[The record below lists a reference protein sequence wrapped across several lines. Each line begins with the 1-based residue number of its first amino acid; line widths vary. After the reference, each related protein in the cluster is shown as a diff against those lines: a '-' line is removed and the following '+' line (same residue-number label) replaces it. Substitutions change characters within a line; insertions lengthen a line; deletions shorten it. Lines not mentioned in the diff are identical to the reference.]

1 MRTVTPLKD
10 FVVMEV
16 INRETS
22 KIVLPENYDKLKM
35 ISRFVIKFIG
45 PECVEVEIGD
55 GVVVAPEAIVK
66 FQHNG
71 QDYFMTREENV
82 GAVLRE
88 EKQGIN
94 S

>member
-1 MRTVTPLKD
+1 MRTIMPIRN
-10 FVVMEV
+10 FVVMEL
-16 INRETS
+16 INRETC

-45 PECVEVEIGD
+45 PKCVEAKIGD

-71 QDYFMTREENV
+71 QDYFLTREDNI

-88 EKQGIN
+88 EK
-94 S
+94 